1 MDKIDRINLQKMI
14 ASNDVKNN
22 TEDIKQ
28 KKHSGVIR
36 QEVTKLVDLKKKYSR
51 LSKTNSNEYVQ
62 ILKSQCSFLYNN
74 YTDIFNRIKNDELDL
89 EIFSKF
95 LNALKSIED
104 GECDQHE
111 ASYNI
116 GSLLKTMYI
125 DSAVRH
131 ANKIEN
137 KKQKHG
143 KEAPEKTGKN
153 ITWANFKK
161 ELK

>member
-1 MDKIDRINLQKMI
+1 MSKTTLNLVRPFGPSVLKTKIPEEVLQKLNTYVDEI
-14 ASNDVKNN
+14 IINDEKS
-22 TEDIKQ
+22 
-28 KKHSGVIR
+28 KKLNHGN
-36 QEVTKLVDLKKKYSR
+36 KLVGDV
-51 LSKTNSNEYVQ
+51 TNEFK
-62 ILKSQCSFLYNN
+62 LE
-74 YTDIFNRIKNDELDL
+74 NDELDL